1 MPSNTSNNS
10 ALLYIQTHL
19 SASANAGEG
28 GTLTAGNGVRIKLSS
43 QPSGVGTHSSFSV
56 EVGDEQRFE
65 IKNSGQ
71 IGLGNTGFGGLNNQT
86 IISNGGSAAATW
98 GGVNQYAFYGEQDAS
113 TNHCT

>member
-1 MPSNTSNNS
+1 M
-10 ALLYIQTHL
+10 
-19 SASANAGEG
+19 
-28 GTLTAGNGVRIKLSS
+28 VFRIKLSS

-113 TNHCT
+113 QTIAHNTYTHLVNFATNTVHKW